1 MNEEMFKDLNFLS
14 ENLTK
19 GINLFINRMDMTQR
33 DRELFYDIINFTFQ
47 EGKIEGKE
55 DYLREINEF
64 KSNINNEQKED

>member
-19 GINLFINRMDMTQR
+19 GIDLFINRMDMTQR

-47 EGKIEGKE
+47 EGKLEGQE